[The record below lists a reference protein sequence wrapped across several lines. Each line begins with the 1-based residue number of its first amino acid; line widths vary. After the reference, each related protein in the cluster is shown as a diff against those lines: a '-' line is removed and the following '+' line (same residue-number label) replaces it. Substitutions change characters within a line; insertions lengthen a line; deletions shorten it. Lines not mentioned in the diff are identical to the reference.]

1 MVYYKGAKKRVDK
14 RCLFPSDN
22 ALCQFYH
29 LEVAEDTIVY
39 SETHE
44 GTHFVEAMDAGSAGV
59 DVEGVDGAV
68 VHHLEDV

>member
-1 MVYYKGAKKRVDK
+1 MFHFVTFVS
-14 RCLFPSDN
+14 LFPDGETWPSG
-22 ALCQFYH
+22 QFYH
-29 LEVAEDTIVY
+29 LKVAEDAIVY

-44 GTHFVEAMDAGSAGV
+44 GAHLVESVDAGSAGV

>member
-1 MVYYKGAKKRVDK
+1 MFYNMIFVFVAT
-14 RCLFPSDN
+14 
-22 ALCQFYH
+22 LCQLYH

-44 GTHFVEAMDAGSAGV
+44 GAYFVESVDACSTGV
-59 DVEGVDGAV
+59 DVQGVDGAV